1 MSHAHPVP
9 TFLKPYLWSYDIRTL
24 DLIANAET
32 ILTQVL
38 NYGNW
43 RAVRWVLDTYASA
56 TIRQVVA
63 HPRRGQWFP
72 QVLSLWTK
80 VYRISLPPWL
90 VTVAIRDLNPDP
102 TRWKATERYRRWWAQ
117 QKPYLRQA
125 KIRHQ

>member
-1 MSHAHPVP
+1 MSRAHPVP
-9 TFLKPYLWSYDIRTL
+9 TFLKPCLWSYDIRKL

-43 RAVRWVLDTYASA
+43 RAVRWALATYEPA

-72 QVLSLWTK
+72 QVLNLWTRM
-80 VYRISLPPWL
+80 YRIRLPSWL
-90 VTVAIRDLNPDP
+90 VTVAIRDVHPNPA
-102 TRWKATERYRRWWAQ
+102 RWKATERYRRRWAQ
-117 QKPYLRQA
+117 RKHDLHQP
-125 KIRHQ
+125 KIRRR